1 VLILTHTLS
10 ALVWYAS

>member
-10 ALVWYAS
+10 ALVWCAS